1 MFMAMSEGRHWLP
14 GFDTA
19 LDTLRADMLMMGNL
33 VRRNVSNAKQGF
45 RTRDDDYCAA
55 VIADDDEIDI
65 LEKQVDR
72 TGTDILVRFQPM
84 TFDLRRVLATIKV
97 GTHLERL
104 SNQMVNIARRVRK
117 LNEEPPLEEAIWLDA
132 IFDPAEIFLGEAL
145 DAFVSVDSP
154 LAEQVRSRIEPLA
167 QHARDLDDRYTCI
180 VEERT
185 PFVRGYVSLI
195 AIAQCLERTAYII
208 ENIAEEAIYVAEAK
222 DVRHEGNPLEEV

>member
-1 MFMAMSEGRHWLP
+1 MFMAMSKGRHLLP

-19 LDTLRADMLMMGNL
+19 LVTLRADVLMMGNL
-33 VRRNVSNAKQGF
+33 VRRNISNAKQGF
-45 RTRDDDYCAA
+45 RSRDDYYCAG

-72 TGTDILVRFQPM
+72 AGTDILVRFQPM

-104 SNQMVNIARRVRK
+104 SNQMVIIARRVRK
-117 LNEEPPLEEAIWLDA
+117 LNEEPPLEEAIWLGA
-132 IFDPAEIFLGEAL
+132 IFDPAEIAFGEVL
-145 DAFVSVDSP
+145 EAFASADSP
-154 LAEQVRSRIEPLA
+154 LAQQVRSSTEPLA
-167 QHARDLDDRYTCI
+167 QHARDLDDRYTDI
-180 VEERT
+180 VEQRT
-185 PFVRGYVSLI
+185 PLVRGYVNLI
-195 AIAQCLERTAYII
+195 AIVQCLERAAYII

>member
-1 MFMAMSEGRHWLP
+1 MAMSEGRHLLP

-19 LDTLRADMLMMGNL
+19 LDTFRADVLMMGNL

-45 RTRDDDYCAA
+45 RARDDYYCAA

-72 TGTDILVRFQPM
+72 IGTDILVRFQPM
-84 TFDLRRVLATIKV
+84 AFDLRRVLATIKV

-117 LNEEPPLEEAIWLDA
+117 MNEEPPLEDAIWLDA
-132 IFDPAEIFLGEAL
+132 IFDPAEIAFSQALEAF
-145 DAFVSVDSP
+145 ASANSP
-154 LAEQVRSRIEPLA
+154 LAEQVRARTEPLA
-167 QHARDLDDRYTCI
+167 QHARDLDGRYTDI
-180 VEERT
+180 VEEST
-185 PFVRGYVSLI
+185 PFVRGYVNLI
-195 AIAQCLERTAYII
+195 AIAQCLERAAYII
-208 ENIAEEAIYVAEAK
+208 ENIAEEAIYIAEAK

>member
-1 MFMAMSEGRHWLP
+1 MLP

-19 LDTLRADMLMMGNL
+19 LETLRADLLMMCNL

-45 RTRDDDYCAA
+45 RARDDEYCAA

-117 LNEEPPLEEAIWLDA
+117 LNEDPLLEEAIWLDA
-132 IFDPAEIFLGEAL
+132 IFDPAEIAFGQAI
-145 DAFVSVDSP
+145 DAFASADSP
-154 LAEQVRSRIEPLA
+154 LAELVRSRMEPLA
-167 QHARDLDDRYTCI
+167 QHARDLEARYTDI
-180 VEERT
+180 VEEHT
-185 PFVRGYVSLI
+185 PFVRGYVNLI
-195 AIAQCLERTAYII
+195 AIAQCLERTAYMVEYIT
-208 ENIAEEAIYVAEAK
+208 EEAIYVAEAK

>member
-1 MFMAMSEGRHWLP
+1 MSEGRHLLP

-19 LDTLRADMLMMGNL
+19 LDTLRADLLMMGNL

-45 RTRDDDYCAA
+45 RMRDDDYSAA

-84 TFDLRRVLATIKV
+84 TFDLRSVLATIKV
-97 GTHLERL
+97 GAHLERL
-104 SNQMVNIARRVRK
+104 SNQMVNIARRIRK
-117 LNEEPPLEEAIWLDA
+117 LNEEPPLEGAIWLDA
-132 IFDPAEIFLGEAL
+132 IFDSSEIALAEAL
-145 DAFVSVDSP
+145 DAFALADSP
-154 LAEQVRSRIEPLA
+154 LAHKVRSRMEPVA
-167 QHARDLDDRYTCI
+167 QDARDLDDRYTDI

-185 PFVRGYVSLI
+185 PFVRGYVNLI
-195 AIAQCLERTAYII
+195 AIAQSLERTAYLI
-208 ENIAEEAIYVAEAK
+208 ESITEEAIYVAEAK

>member
-1 MFMAMSEGRHWLP
+1 MFMAMSEGRHLLP

-19 LDTLRADMLMMGNL
+19 LDTLRADVLMMGNL

-45 RTRDDDYCAA
+45 RVTDDYYCAA

-84 TFDLRRVLATIKV
+84 AFDLRRVLATIKV

-132 IFDPAEIFLGEAL
+132 IFDLAEIAFGEAL
-145 DAFVSVDSP
+145 EAFASAHSR
-154 LAEQVRSRIEPLA
+154 LAEQVRSRTEPLA
-167 QHARDLDDRYTCI
+167 QQARDLDDRYTAI
-180 VEERT
+180 IEERT
-185 PFVRGYVSLI
+185 PFVRGYVNLI
-195 AIAQCLERTAYII
+195 AIAQCLERAAYII

-222 DVRHEGNPLEEV
+222 DVRHAGNPLEEM

>member
-1 MFMAMSEGRHWLP
+1 MAMSEGRHLLP

-19 LDTLRADMLMMGNL
+19 LDTFRADVLMMGNL

-45 RTRDDDYCAA
+45 RARDDYYCAA

-72 TGTDILVRFQPM
+72 IGTDILVRFQPM
-84 TFDLRRVLATIKV
+84 AFDLRRVLATIKV

-117 LNEEPPLEEAIWLDA
+117 MNEEPPLEDAIWLDA
-132 IFDPAEIFLGEAL
+132 IFDPAEIAFGQALEAF
-145 DAFVSVDSP
+145 ASANSP
-154 LAEQVRSRIEPLA
+154 LAEQVRARTEPLA
-167 QHARDLDDRYTCI
+167 QHARDLDGRYTDI
-180 VEERT
+180 VEEST
-185 PFVRGYVSLI
+185 PFVRGYVNLI
-195 AIAQCLERTAYII
+195 AIAQCLERAAYII
-208 ENIAEEAIYVAEAK
+208 ENIAEEAIYIAEAK